1 MKIITGSQKKTPMD
15 KGWKLAFPVAAL
27 LLTLLLT
34 AGCPGP
40 PGGDRSL
47 EIVRLKGY
55 FVVGLDDAFPPMGFR
70 RQSPDRR
77 VRYELNLADKKVER
91 LTAPDELVGF
101 DIDLAKKAAERLG
114 LKVIFQPVAWDGI
127 IDRLEAGE
135 IDVIWNGLSI
145 TPERQERII
154 FSRPYLD
161 NHQVVMIRSGAA
173 ISRPADLQGKRVGVQ
188 IGSTSETAFR
198 AAGRLAAQIAELKR
212 YPDNVAAVAELAAGR
227 LDAVII
233 DEVTGRYLAAGK
245 PGAFTILTED
255 LGREQYAVGFRRQ
268 DRALRDAIDKVLA
281 EMKEDGSADAISRK
295 WFGAAIIRK

>member
-1 MKIITGSQKKTPMD
+1 MIITGSLKKPLMV
-15 KGWKLAFPVAAL
+15 KGRKALSPVAAL
-27 LLTLLLT
+27 LLTLLLI
-34 AGCPGP
+34 AGCPGSS
-40 PGGDRSL
+40 GGDRSL
-47 EIVRLKGY
+47 EMVRLKGY

-114 LKVIFQPVAWDGI
+114 LKVIFQPVAWDVI
-127 IDRLEAGE
+127 IGRLEAGE

-145 TPERQERII
+145 TPERRERII

-161 NHQVVMIRSGAA
+161 NRQVVMVRSGATL
-173 ISRPADLQGKRVGVQ
+173 SRPADLQGKRVGVQ
-188 IGSTSETAFR
+188 LGSTSEMILR
-198 AAGRLAAQIAELKR
+198 AEKRLVAQVAELKR

-233 DEVTGRYLAAGK
+233 DEVTGRFLAAGK
-245 PGAFTILTED
+245 PGAFTILAED
-255 LGREQYAVGFRRQ
+255 LGREQYAVGFRKQ

-281 EMKEDGSADAISRK
+281 EMKEDGSADAVSRK